1 MTAKDIDQSI
11 STLQSHILA
20 EEQKRPDSGGTLAWI
35 LSALSISA
43 KAIAAQLRR
52 ARLIDVLGSAG
63 ETNVQGEQQQKLD
76 VLANE
81 ILLRTLGRRDDVAIL
96 ASEENDEPV
105 AVRAAADGKRRF
117 CVMFD
122 PLDGSSN
129 LDVAGG
135 VGTIFSIVSHDRR
148 ANDPTASVL
157 RPGAEQVAAGYIL
170 YGPSTVFTLTLG
182 HGVQMFVLD
191 PSIGAFLRVEDQ
203 LRIPKAHAHYS
214 VNEGNRLS
222 FPEPYQRYLH
232 WAQEQSYSARYA
244 GAMVA
249 DVHRILLKGGVFL
262 YPPTTKAPKGKL
274 RLLYEANPMAM
285 LVEQAGGLAMAA
297 PDQRI
302 LDIEPR
308 ELHQRTPVILGS
320 TDEVSRVLEFLDPA
334 AAAGQPAARSA

>member
-1 MTAKDIDQSI
+1 MTPTELDQSI
-11 STLQSHILA
+11 NTLQAHILS
-20 EEQKRPDSGGTLAWI
+20 EEQNHPDSRGTLAWI
-35 LSALSISA
+35 LSALSVSA

-63 ETNVQGEQQQKLD
+63 DQNVQGEDQQKLD

-96 ASEENDEPV
+96 ASEENEEPV
-105 AVRAAADGKRRF
+105 SVRGADDGKCRF

-135 VGTIFSIVSHDRR
+135 VGTIFSIVRHDRR
-148 ANDPTASVL
+148 ANDPADSVL
-157 RPGAEQVAAGYIL
+157 LPGSEQVAAGYIL

-182 HGVQMFVLD
+182 SGVQMFVLD
-191 PSIGAFLRVEDQ
+191 PSIGAFIRVEEQ
-203 LRIPKAHAHYS
+203 LRIPQSNPHYS

-222 FPEPYQRYLH
+222 FPQPYQDYLN
-232 WAQEQSYSARYA
+232 WAQENTYSARYA

-262 YPPTTKAPKGKL
+262 YPPTQKAPNGKL
-274 RLLYEANPMAM
+274 RLLYEANPMSM
-285 LVEQAGGLAMAA
+285 LIEQAGGLAMAG
-297 PDQRI
+297 PGQR
-302 LDIEPR
+302 LMDVQPT
-308 ELHQRTPVILGS
+308 ELHQRVPVIMGS
-320 TDEVSRVLEFLDPA
+320 PDEVNQVIRFLDPHVSGYQTQLA
-334 AAAGQPAARSA
+334 V

>member
-1 MTAKDIDQSI
+1 MTASDIDQSI

-20 EEQKRPDSGGTLAWI
+20 EERKRPDSGGTLAWI

-43 KAIAAQLRR
+43 KAISAQLRR
-52 ARLIDVLGSAG
+52 ARLIDVLGNAG

-81 ILLRTLGRRDDVAIL
+81 ILLRALGRRDDVAIL

-105 AVRAAADGKRRF
+105 TVSAAADGKRRF

-148 ANDPTASVL
+148 ANTPTASVL
-157 RPGAEQVAAGYIL
+157 RPGSEQVAAGYIL

-191 PSIGAFLRVEDQ
+191 PAIGAFLRVEDQ
-203 LRIPKAHAHYS
+203 LRIPNAKRHYS

-222 FPEPYQRYLH
+222 FPEPYQNYLH

-249 DVHRILLKGGVFL
+249 DVHRILLQGGVFL
-262 YPPTTKAPKGKL
+262 YPPTTKAPGGKL
-274 RLLYEANPMAM
+274 RLLYEANPMGM
-285 LVEQAGGLAMAA
+285 IVEQAGGLAMAA
-297 PDQRI
+297 PGRR
-302 LDIEPR
+302 LLEIEPT
-308 ELHQRTPVILGS
+308 ELHQRTPVIMGS
-320 TDEVSRVLEFLDPA
+320 TDEVNRVLGFLEGTDA
-334 AAAGQPAARSA
+334 AQPEARRA